1 MLDNILGHSQ
11 FTGSHPRVLHLKAM
25 LVAHRMPN
33 QLANNRSSL
42 SQAASAAKRTSY
54 YFAKNASK

>member
-1 MLDNILGHSQ
+1 MLDNLLDHSQ
-11 FTGSHPRVLHLKAM
+11 FTTSHPRVLHLTAM

-33 QLANNRSSL
+33 QLANNRFSL
-42 SQAASAAKRTSY
+42 SQAASAVKRTGY